1 MATDVT
7 NERLAGTW
15 NFAPVHSAAT
25 FSVKYLVAPFRGEL
39 TDVQAQLEDGR
50 LTGAVKVA
58 SIAVKDENLAAHLQ
72 GPDFFDAEQHP
83 EITFSSDRIDIDG
96 DRVTLTG
103 ELTIKGV
110 SQPVTATGTV
120 NGPTEDFMGNVRLGL
135 SLETDD
141 RPHGLR
147 RQLERPAA
155 QGRQRARQRRH
166 ARRRARVPP
175 RRRAMRI
182 LAISGIPAA
191 RLAQHGPPA
200 GGSGPAAARGGARA
214 LRGPAGHPALRRRR
228 RPRAAR
234 ARAAPEARRSR
245 TPTPSSSRPR
255 STTTRSRVS

>member
-7 NERLAGTW
+7 SERLAGTW

-39 TDVQAQLEDGR
+39 TDVQAQLGDGR

-83 EITFSSDRIDIDG
+83 DITFSSERIDIDG

-135 SLETDD
+135 SLETTID
-141 RPHGLR
+141 RTAYGVSWNAPLPKGGNALGNDVTLAVE
-147 RQLERPAA
+147 LEFH
-155 QGRQRARQRRH
+155 RA
-166 ARRRARVPP
+166 
-175 RRRAMRI
+175 
-182 LAISGIPAA
+182 
-191 RLAQHGPPA
+191 
-200 GGSGPAAARGGARA
+200 
-214 LRGPAGHPALRRRR
+214 
-228 RPRAAR
+228 
-234 ARAAPEARRSR
+234 
-245 TPTPSSSRPR
+245 
-255 STTTRSRVS
+255 